1 MPCGQRRGC
10 QILSRFVID
19 SILYMCMISGQT
31 VSGIQLTPV
40 GLVSRAALADGLE
53 VAQSIC

>member
-19 SILYMCMISGQT
+19 SILYMCMISRQT

-40 GLVSRAALADGLE
+40 GLASRAALADGLE